1 MWTAG
6 VVAALVLSGVVGLS
20 LGLVGGGGSIVTV
33 PILVYVAGLSPRQAV
48 ALSLAIVGAT
58 AAVGALLNLRSGNT
72 DLRAAAVFGVTGM
85 VGALLGAPLTRLV
98 PEPVLMLVFAVLM
111 VVVGQRMLR
120 RGEEPPAGADLQ
132 CQPARCAAAGFGV
145 GVVTGFLGVGGGFL
159 IVPALLRFA
168 RAPMRKAVGTSLLI
182 IALNSAS
189 GFAAHLAEA
198 RGLLPLA
205 LSFTAVALV
214 GMVAGTA
221 LSKRMQPQ
229 SLKAAFGG
237 LALLVAA
244 YLVVMNIRPL
254 LGLWLG

>member
-33 PILVYVAGLSPRQAV
+33 PILVYVAGLPPRQAV

-72 DLRAAAVFGVTGM
+72 DLRAAALFGVTGM
-85 VGALLGAPLTRLV
+85 VGALVGAPLTRMV
-98 PEPVLMLVFAVLM
+98 PEPVLMLIFAALM

-120 RGEEPPAGADLQ
+120 ASEEPPAEAALQ
-132 CQPARCAAAGFGV
+132 CQPARCALAGFGV

-189 GFAAHLAEA
+189 GFAAHLGEA
-198 RGLLPLA
+198 QGLLTLA
-205 LSFTAVALV
+205 IAFTAVAVV
-214 GMVAGTA
+214 GMGIGTA
-221 LSKRMQPQ
+221 LSHRLQPQ
-229 SLKAAFGG
+229 SLKSAFGG
-237 LALLVAA
+237 LALVVAA
-244 YLVVMNIRPL
+244 YLIVMNVRPL
-254 LGLWLG
+254 MGLWTG